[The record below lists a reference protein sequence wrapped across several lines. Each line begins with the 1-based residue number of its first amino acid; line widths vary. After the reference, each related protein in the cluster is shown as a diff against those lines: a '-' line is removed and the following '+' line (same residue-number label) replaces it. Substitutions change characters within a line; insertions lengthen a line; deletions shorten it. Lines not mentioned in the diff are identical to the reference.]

1 MDNKNQAADTQGK
14 TEAGSAA
21 ELKSQSKTQDK
32 TQKPTTGKGWRLLAI
47 CLLLA
52 IATGLGVGAWF
63 GQGVLQRFHALDD
76 AVAHRGASLEAFQQN
91 IERKAVEQG
100 RLVASFESQ
109 LAVLQQAQQSQLA
122 LLESKN
128 NAGRGKLLLDEA
140 EFLIRLASQR
150 LLVERRPQ
158 GAQTLLESADQV
170 LARLDDPGLTSLRK
184 ILSNNITEL
193 RRTTAIDRE
202 GLFLRIGTLSEL
214 MMTFPALPVQGLAAD
229 KASQSEATTADVPVA
244 ILLEGPW
251 YQRLWQNIRSASQ
264 GFVARHFYVRS
275 LQQPLAPLMTF
286 EREVQ
291 LRDRLLMTLGNA
303 QQAVLREEGAIYR
316 SSLVRAIRDI
326 GENFAANDDTRAI
339 IEQLRELQGEV
350 VEQGLPD
357 ISTSL
362 YALRAYRTALESQ
375 FGGGEGE

>member
-1 MDNKNQAADTQGK
+1 VDNKNQAADTQGK